1 MVCDDILKDE
11 NLNQNNVLF
20 EEIPKRP
27 LKLQIIRPNKNLNWQ
42 QTKLRK
48 NTPTPLKK
56 VKIHWTKKWLK
67 KVGYLDTSNQQTIN
81 YNNDANITDL
91 ETVDYNSDTNTS
103 DLKDHNSIDTTNLKK
118 HQELKLQLKKSR
130 ENIEKYII
138 HH

>member
-1 MVCDDILKDE
+1 MKGA
-11 NLNQNNVLF
+11 
-20 EEIPKRP
+20 
-27 LKLQIIRPNKNLNWQ
+27 
-42 QTKLRK
+42 
-48 NTPTPLKK
+48 
-56 VKIHWTKKWLK
+56 
-67 KVGYLDTSNQQTIN
+67 GYLDKSDQQTIN
-81 YNNDANITDL
+81 YNNDASITDL